1 MSVVKHIIGS
11 FGDIGGEII
20 KETVNVPKD
29 IAGKALESLGTTT
42 SQQKKGNQKQT
53 KATSGKSFQTLDEVS
68 KKPGDEAKKAI
79 ARAALQELVGTGKPE
94 KKPIVWEQ
102 KQKEEEQKKKL
113 EEEEKKKREKQ
124 ALPKITT
131 KQKPGDLYGI
141 LAKREGSEI
150 GKNVKAE

>member
-1 MSVVKHIIGS
+1 MSVVKQIIGS
-11 FGDIGGEII
+11 FGDIGGEIV

-29 IAGKALESLGTTT
+29 IAGKALEGLGTATA
-42 SQQKKGNQKQT
+42 QQKQGGQKKT
-53 KATSGKSFQTLDEVS
+53 KATSGKSYQTLDEVS
-68 KKPGDEAKKAI
+68 KKPDEEAKKAI

-94 KKPIVWEQ
+94 KKPTVWEQ

-124 ALPKITT
+124 ALPKIST
-131 KQKPGDLYGI
+131 KQKHGDLYGI
-141 LAKREGSEI
+141 QSKQEGSEI